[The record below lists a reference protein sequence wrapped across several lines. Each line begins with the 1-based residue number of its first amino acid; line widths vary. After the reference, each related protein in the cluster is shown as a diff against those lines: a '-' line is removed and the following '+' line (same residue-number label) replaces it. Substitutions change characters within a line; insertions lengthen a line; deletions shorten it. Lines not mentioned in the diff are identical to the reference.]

1 MIRLSN
7 IRIGTK
13 LAIASGIGIL
23 LVAGMTASQI
33 INNRWVADALEKANN
48 QKALLTGAYDFKASA
63 RGLFMGVRDIRL
75 ATTQAHIKAA
85 QDTVKDRREQME
97 KTLNTMVELTTNPA
111 SRDRLQQAKA
121 EADRYIGMG

>member
-23 LVAGMTASQI
+23 LVAGMTASQM
-33 INNRWVADALEKANN
+33 INNRSVADALEGANR
-48 QKALLTGAYDFKASA
+48 QKTLLLNAYDFKASA

-75 ATTQAHIKAA
+75 STTQAHICLLY
-85 QDTVKDRREQME
+85 TS
-97 KTLNTMVELTTNPA
+97 P
-111 SRDRLQQAKA
+111 SPRDS
-121 EADRYIGMG
+121 

>member
-33 INNRWVADALEKANN
+33 DQQPLGFGSQRGGQQPE
-48 QKALLTGAYDFKASA
+48 SA
-63 RGLFMGVRDIRL
+63 GDGRV
-75 ATTQAHIKAA
+75 
-85 QDTVKDRREQME
+85 
-97 KTLNTMVELTTNPA
+97 
-111 SRDRLQQAKA
+111 
-121 EADRYIGMG
+121 